1 MRIWGTTPSET
12 ATEIQPTMSEC
23 RILYSPQ
30 CRKWIVKVFFKWLV
44 ISLDDSQRHDGGNVT
59 CLSSR
64 SRSSAGVPRMRA
76 SSCKLL
82 RLDSS
87 SCSWSYR
94 RTENKPAMGISC
106 SLSYWLLWNGTKLWA
121 LVQNQHWQTA
131 HVRQGTQQQRSDS
144 FSQGGGGGWGVGGGG
159 QTHIHTHTAGQT
171 DRDKNKKEVKNSPA
185 SCLTCDCD
193 SS

>member
-1 MRIWGTTPSET
+1 MAMHPNGLNRMVMSLKFI
-12 ATEIQPTMSEC
+12 PTWEFEEPLLH
-23 RILYSPQ
+23 RQQLKYSPQ
-30 CRKWIVKVFFKWLV
+30 CQNAEYFIHPNAGNESLSFLKWLV

-94 RTENKPAMGISC
+94 RTENKPAMVISC
-106 SLSYWLLWNGTKLWA
+106 SLSYWLLWNGTQLWA
-121 LVQNQHWQTA
+121 LVQNQHWQTV
-131 HVRQGTQQQRSDS
+131 HVRQGTQQQRSNS
-144 FSQGGGGGWGVGGGG
+144 FSQGGGGGWGGDK
-159 QTHIHTHTAGQT
+159 HILSHT
-171 DRDKNKKEVKNSPA
+171 P
-185 SCLTCDCD
+185 
-193 SS
+193 